1 MSLIQSARR
10 WLYRGKRPGSTAR
23 ILNRAQ
29 TRLAARGIGP
39 ARVVALDVR
48 GRRTGRTIS
57 MPVVVTDYEDGRYL
71 VSMFGEKSSW
81 VRNVRAAGG
90 DAVIRHRTRQP
101 VHLEEVPPDQ
111 RPPILKRYLAVA
123 PGARPHMPVGP
134 DAPLSA
140 FGGIAADYPVFEIT
154 ARVPTP

>member
-1 MSLIQSARR
+1 MSLIRSARR
-10 WLYRGKRPGSTAR
+10 WLYRGKRPGSLAR
-23 ILNRAQ
+23 VLNRAQ
-29 TRLAARGIGP
+29 TQLAAHGIGP

-57 MPVVVTDYEDGRYL
+57 MPVVLTEYQEGRYL
-71 VSMFGEKSSW
+71 VSMFGQESTW

-101 VHLEEVPPDQ
+101 VHLEEVPPNR

-123 PGARPHMPVGP
+123 PGARPHIPVDP
-134 DAPLSA
+134 SAPLSA
-140 FGGIAADYPVFEIT
+140 FESIAADYPVFEVT
-154 ARVPTP
+154 TRVPAA